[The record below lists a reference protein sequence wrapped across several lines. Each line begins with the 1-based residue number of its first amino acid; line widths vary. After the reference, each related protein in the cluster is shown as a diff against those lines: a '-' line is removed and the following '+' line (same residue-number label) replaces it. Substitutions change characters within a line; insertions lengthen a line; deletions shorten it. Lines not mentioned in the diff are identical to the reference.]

1 MKWKYPGSSPT
12 VASSLRRP
20 PFPTGGQRDK
30 GEDAPVSSIEAVSF
44 QGATIRSGGVAVAR
58 LRGRNIAPGDVT
70 AAPANAGFVI
80 DILPERT
87 EQGDELVLG
96 IRIFR
101 RMGTPRGLCLIR
113 FTAGPATAV
122 ASITVRF

>member
-1 MKWKYPGSSPT
+1 MKWKFPLVSPAP
-12 VASSLRRP
+12 VASSLQRP
-20 PFPTGGQRDK
+20 PLPLRSADASDAVPT
-30 GEDAPVSSIEAVSF
+30 IEAVSF
-44 QGATIRSGGVAVAR
+44 QGSTIRSGGVAVAR
-58 LRGRNIAPGDVT
+58 LRGRDLDAHGITCEGV
-70 AAPANAGFVI
+70 NAGFVV
-80 DILPERT
+80 DLLPERT

-113 FTAGPATAV
+113 FGCGPAQAV

>member
-1 MKWKYPGSSPT
+1 MKWKSPWST
-12 VASSLRRP
+12 PSVASSLRRP
-20 PFPTGGQRDK
+20 FMPTGSRRPT
-30 GEDAPVSSIEAVSF
+30 GEHALIPSIEAVSF

-58 LRGRNIAPGDVT
+58 LRGRNVDPSAVTCT
-70 AAPANAGFVI
+70 AANSGFVV
-80 DILPERT
+80 DILPQRT

-101 RMGTPRGLCLIR
+101 RIGTPRGLCLIR
-113 FTAGPATAV
+113 FCVGPATAV